1 MATRANI
8 AIILNLEDRNKPLNF
23 MSDRFKEV
31 RPLLEMNLLEEVQE
45 ECNFVDVMSPK
56 VLQIYNHNDG
66 YPDHLGYILREYY
79 NTYEKALALILAG
92 DTSYVDDGKT
102 AAYCI
107 RDGYSRTPPRCFNQP
122 TQQQEYLYTFI
133 NGEWKVGENFE
144 NLNNYI

>member
-8 AIILNLEDRNKPLNF
+8 AIVLNSEDRNKPLNF
-23 MSDRFKEV
+23 MSDRFNEV
-31 RPLLEMNLLEEVQE
+31 RPHLGMDLAEEVQE

-66 YPDHLGYILREYY
+66 YPDHLGYILRKYY

-92 DTSYVDDGKT
+92 DTSSVDDDRT
-102 AAYCI
+102 VAYCT
-107 RDGYSRTPPRCFNQP
+107 RDGYERVTPRCFDHP
-122 TQQQEYLYTFI
+122 TQYEEYLYTFI
-133 NGEWKVGENFE
+133 DGEWKVGEDFE